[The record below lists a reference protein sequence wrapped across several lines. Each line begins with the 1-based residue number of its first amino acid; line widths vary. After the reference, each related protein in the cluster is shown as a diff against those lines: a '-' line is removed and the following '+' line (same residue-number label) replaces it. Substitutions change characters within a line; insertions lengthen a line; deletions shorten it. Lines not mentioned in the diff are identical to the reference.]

1 MICKALSTSCIVSM
15 LVACALPGTGT
26 SAVNGNGT
34 STSANSTVRPP
45 TAESTDAA
53 TRQFRALL
61 EASDEAGLDRKPL
74 FALYRGDL
82 RRAGQFG
89 DFLSDRYIEAER
101 QAANDELAQIA
112 AIDRDKL
119 GAVDKIAYDTF
130 VWNRRDAAKAH
141 QPEFARLWSHLPIDH
156 YNSIPLLFAAIS
168 SGESVAPYKTV
179 ADYDNGLTRIDG
191 FVDFLALATTRM
203 REGMALGIVQP
214 RFVVER
220 MIPQFEAYADQALEQ
235 SQYYQ
240 PIRQLPKEFSETDRQ
255 RLTRSYTR
263 VIEDKLRPAFRS
275 FAGFLRDDYL
285 VAARSSVGLSALPGG
300 ARYYEYLVRSRTTT
314 NMTAAQIHE
323 LGLSEV
329 ARITAAIRQ
338 VATDTGFKGTL
349 QQFFAQVRDD
359 PRFRPASVQALQ
371 NGYYDIARKVDLG
384 LPRLFK
390 HKPQTPLEIRPIP
403 DIEAAGSAG
412 AYYVSGSLDTGK
424 PGVFF
429 FNSHD
434 LPSRNTVGME
444 TLYLHEAIPGHHLQ
458 GSLAIEDQGLPKIL
472 RFEWVTSFGEGW
484 ALYSESLGAELGLFT
499 DPYQL
504 FGRLQDEQWRAMR
517 LVVDT
522 GLHEF
527 GWTRERAI
535 DYMLANSAKS
545 RTEVTAEVERYIVD
559 PGQALA
565 YKIGEL
571 TIRRLRT
578 RAEQALGNRFD
589 VREFHDQ
596 VLSTGALPLDVLTV
610 KIDGWIASRSSA
622 QASAMSAAAE
632 PSRR

>member
-130 VWNRRDAAKAH
+130 VWNRRDAAEAH
-141 QPEFARLWSHLPIDH
+141 QSEFARLWSHLPIDH

-220 MIPQFEAYADQALEQ
+220 MIPQFEAYADQALAQ

-263 VIEDKLRPAFRS
+263 VIEDKLRPAFRNL
-275 FAGFLRDDYL
+275 ARFLRDDYL
-285 VAARSSVGLSALPGG
+285 VAARTSVGLSALPGG
-300 ARYYEYLVRSRTTT
+300 ARYYEHLVRSRTTT

-596 VLSTGALPLDVLTV
+596 VLSTGALPLDVLTA
-610 KIDGWIASRSSA
+610 KIDDWIASRSSA
-622 QASAMSAAAE
+622 QASAMNAAAE